1 MKTILYVRVA
11 SSKGEKTLVLPDTKK
26 KLNTDHLNSKI
37 FLDPNG
43 EQAIARYDRLKYQ
56 RIDKMTKNQM
66 GQFWIPEEIDLSRDK
81 IDFRSLQSHEE
92 HIFTSN
98 LFRQIILDTK
108 QGKAPSEMFLPIVTN
123 PETEAFIEM
132 WSAFESIHNRS
143 YTHIIRNVYPDPS
156 EVFDNVFSIPEIV
169 ECAES
174 ISHYYDALDK
184 MNTLKK
190 AFELG
195 CNVEYDEYEHKK
207 AVWRALIAVNAL
219 EGLRFYVSFA
229 CSWNFAQLKKMAG
242 NANII
247 KLIARDE
254 NVHLM
259 FTQYLLN
266 VLPKD
271 DEDFDKIS
279 KSLEGESIQIYVDV
293 VEQEKEWAKY
303 LFQKGSMIGLNER
316 VAGQYIEWLCNQRMR
331 AINLKSPY
339 KGEVTSNP
347 LPWTEQWIGSKS
359 VQNANQENE
368 NTMYVVGGLEPDSDK
383 IDVKKDFDPKKL
395 LGELK

>member
-1 MKTILYVRVA
+1 MA
-11 SSKGEKTLVLPDTKK
+11 GA
-26 KLNTDHLNSKI
+26 H
-37 FLDPNG
+37 
-43 EQAIARYDRLKYQ
+43 
-56 RIDKMTKNQM
+56 
-66 GQFWIPEEIDLSRDK
+66 
-81 IDFRSLQSHEE
+81 
-92 HIFTSN
+92 
-98 LFRQIILDTK
+98 
-108 QGKAPSEMFLPIVTN
+108 
-123 PETEAFIEM
+123 
-132 WSAFESIHNRS
+132 
-143 YTHIIRNVYPDPS
+143 
-156 EVFDNVFSIPEIV
+156 
-169 ECAES
+169 
-174 ISHYYDALDK
+174 
-184 MNTLKK
+184 
-190 AFELG
+190 
-195 CNVEYDEYEHKK
+195 
-207 AVWRALIAVNAL
+207 